1 MKADIQN
8 GHLQIYPETEEE
20 SRDLEQFHLSGVN
33 SRAGCLYQKV
43 VNGVELPAKVLVML
57 QITRKGERDNA

>member
-20 SRDLEQFHLSGVN
+20 SKGLEEFHRDGVN
-33 SRAGCLYQKV
+33 EQAGCLYQKV
-43 VNGVELPAKVLVML
+43 VNGVELPEKVLVML
-57 QITRKGERDNA
+57 QITRKGDV